1 MSTWQTRREVT
12 PAQQVTRVTEFND
25 SSLEILIAL
34 WRLVAML
41 AMLACP
47 VATVA
52 AAFGVPH
59 AGPVAMVALF
69 FALMF
74 GWAGFWQFGN
84 STWRKPRLS
93 NGGPVVREWADD
105 DVNY

>member
-25 SSLEILIAL
+25 HALEIAIAL
-34 WRLVAML
+34 WRGIALVSMVGWFVAVVL
-41 AMLACP
+41 AAAGAP
-47 VATVA
+47 GRWGYVA
-52 AAFGVPH
+52 AALWG
-59 AGPVAMVALF
+59 MAL
-69 FALMF
+69 LF

-84 STWRKPRLS
+84 STWRKPRRS

-105 DVNY
+105 IDY